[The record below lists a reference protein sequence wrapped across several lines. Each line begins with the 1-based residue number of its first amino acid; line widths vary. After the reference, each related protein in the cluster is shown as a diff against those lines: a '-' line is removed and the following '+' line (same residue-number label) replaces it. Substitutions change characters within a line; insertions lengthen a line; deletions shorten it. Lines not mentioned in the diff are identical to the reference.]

1 MEWMET
7 LLNGLMLGGL
17 YGLIGLGLALVFGV
31 MGVINIAHGEFI
43 VLAAYAAMYL
53 AQGMTGWHPLA
64 ILPFVVA
71 MAFGVGYG
79 LQTLVLNRVVLSG
92 DMMRVMMITFGL
104 SAVLRNLM
112 VEGFG
117 ADSRSLQGGAITQ
130 AGFEVMG
137 LRLGVYPLLLL
148 GIAMVMFLSLQWV
161 LQKTQFGRIV
171 RAASDNPEIVR
182 LMGVRPAQVYS
193 IVMGLSLAFAAVA
206 GVLLALRTSFTPFSG
221 VDRLL
226 LAYEVVIIGGLGSMW
241 GALVGGM
248 ALGVAQLVG
257 LKLDPN
263 GGPLYAHLLFLVMLL
278 VRPSGIAGSKA

>member
-1 MEWMET
+1 MQWLET

-31 MGVINIAHGEFI
+31 MRVVNIAHGEFI
-43 VLAAYAAMYL
+43 VLAAYGAVFL
-53 AQGMTGWHPLA
+53 AQVLPDWHPLLL
-64 ILPFVVA
+64 LPIVVVA
-71 MAFGVGYG
+71 AFAVGYA
-79 LQTLVLNRVVLSG
+79 LQMGVLNRVVMSG
-92 DMMRVMMITFGL
+92 DMMRVMMVTFGL
-104 SAVLRNLM
+104 SAVLRNTM

-117 ADSRSLQGGAITQ
+117 ADSRGLQGGAITQ
-130 AGFEVMG
+130 AGFELAG
-137 LRLGVYPLLLL
+137 LRIGVYPLLLL
-148 GIAMVMFLSLQWV
+148 AVSVVLFLGLQWV
-161 LQKTQFGRIV
+161 MQRTQFGRIV

-182 LMGVRPAQVYS
+182 LMGVRPAQVYGV
-193 IVMGLSLAFAAVA
+193 VMGLSLAFAAVA

-226 LAYEVVIIGGLGSMW
+226 LAYEVVIIGGLGSLW

-263 GGPLYAHLLFLVMLL
+263 GGPLYAHLLFLLILL
-278 VRPSGIAGSKA
+278 VRPAGLAGVKK